1 MKIAGYWKAHGH
13 DVKLLYSYEE
23 VYGCDQVYILRYLQM
38 PLFGRGSYAAKCR
51 ERKDHPSGICM
62 PLKKSIRSLDR
73 ILSCGG
79 KVKMSWDKQR
89 GGERHARIY
98 R

>member
-1 MKIAGYWKAHGH
+1 MRNCFTSPTRFPNPACMKIAGYWKAREH
-13 DVKLLYSYEE
+13 DVKLLDSYEE
-23 VYGCDQVYILRYLQM
+23 VYGCDQV
-38 PLFGRGSYAAKCR
+38 
-51 ERKDHPSGICM
+51 

-89 GGERHARIY
+89 GGERHVRIY